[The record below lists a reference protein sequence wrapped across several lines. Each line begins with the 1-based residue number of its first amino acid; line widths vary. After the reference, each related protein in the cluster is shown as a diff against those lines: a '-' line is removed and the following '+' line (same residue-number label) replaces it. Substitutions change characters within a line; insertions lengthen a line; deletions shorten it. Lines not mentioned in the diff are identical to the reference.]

1 MPFKKTVFFSKVSLF
16 FILFVSLAFL
26 VGNDASAVE
35 DNLFEE
41 QTIRLGYFYRPS
53 FQEGMQDDEQK
64 NGFGYEYL
72 QKISYLSG
80 WRYEYVY
87 GTFETL
93 FEKLKSGEIDILA
106 GVRDTKER
114 RGLVNFSDFI
124 MSQED
129 GENYYICTAKRRTDL
144 LKKLNSTLSLID
156 STEPFFLQELTRKY
170 WHPIKLTDEFPGLIE
185 NFVQKHNVL
194 KIGYF
199 DNYLPYCDTL
209 PSGKATG
216 SMVDI
221 MNGILSKVN
230 LSDKIELEYKPYDD
244 YSDLI
249 KDLNS
254 KKVDMIFPCSNESW
268 FAEQN
273 GMYLSRVVVDSG
285 MNIAY
290 LKNYNSAIFE
300 KISVNKN
307 NILQYQYTRAYF
319 PDAEIVLCTSIDDC
333 LKAVIDGE
341 AGSTIINSFRSGTI
355 LKNRIYNDILFQPL
369 STLDERCFGV
379 RVGNPELLRI
389 LNRGIYELG
398 YDFGINVSYN
408 YTDGLYKYSIF
419 DFLGDNIDLVL
430 VCSFFVI
437 LLIVLFFI
445 SRQIRLKKQTE
456 KDRKTQFEL
465 QSALKNANL
474 ANKAKTDF
482 LNNMSHD
489 IRTPMNAII
498 GFTTLAR
505 DYADDGEKVK
515 EYLDKIMLSGK
526 NLLSL
531 VNDVLD
537 MNRVESGQ
545 IQLEE
550 NKCTVSE
557 IMENLRVSVEPEA
570 LAKSQSFVLDYSKI
584 KNNEIACDKLR
595 LYKILLNVLSNAVK
609 YTQNGGTIIL
619 SACQKPCQKKNTGLF
634 EFYVKDNGI
643 GMDGKFV
650 KEIFEPFSREHN
662 STECGIL
669 GTGLGMSIA
678 KNLCDIMHGK
688 IDVKSEKNR
697 GTQVR
702 ITVPLHLR
710 SDVSDSKSIHLNLR
724 EKNVLLVEDN
734 ELNCEIA
741 TEMLERTG
749 VKVFPAKDGIQ
760 AIKMFEE
767 SGENFFSMVF
777 MDIQMPNMNG
787 YEASKKI
794 RSLDR
799 SDAQTVPVVAM
810 SANAFENEPDF
821 IESGMSEFISK
832 PVKIKLLYAI
842 MEKYL

>member
-16 FILFVSLAFL
+16 FILFVFLAFF

-41 QTIRLGYFYRPS
+41 QTVRLGYFYRPS

-106 GVRDTKER
+106 GVRDTKEC

-170 WHPIKLTDEFPGLIE
+170 RHPIKLTDEFPELIE

-249 KDLNS
+249 KDLDS
-254 KKVDMIFPCSNESW
+254 KKVDLIFPCSNESW

-290 LKNYNSAIFE
+290 LKNYNSSIFE

-307 NILQYQYTRAYF
+307 NILQYQYTRTYF
-319 PDAEIVLCTSIDDC
+319 QDAEIVLCTSIDDC

-419 DFLGDNIDLVL
+419 DFLGDNIGLVL
-430 VCSFFVI
+430 FCSFFVI

-445 SRQIRLKKQTE
+445 RRQIRLKKQTE

-465 QSALKNANL
+465 QSASAT
-474 ANKAKTDF
+474 AIF
-482 LNNMSHD
+482 RMS
-489 IRTPMNAII
+489 
-498 GFTTLAR
+498 TL
-505 DYADDGEKVK
+505 
-515 EYLDKIMLSGK
+515 
-526 NLLSL
+526 
-531 VNDVLD
+531 
-537 MNRVESGQ
+537 
-545 IQLEE
+545 
-550 NKCTVSE
+550 
-557 IMENLRVSVEPEA
+557 
-570 LAKSQSFVLDYSKI
+570 
-584 KNNEIACDKLR
+584 
-595 LYKILLNVLSNAVK
+595 
-609 YTQNGGTIIL
+609 
-619 SACQKPCQKKNTGLF
+619 
-634 EFYVKDNGI
+634 
-643 GMDGKFV
+643 
-650 KEIFEPFSREHN
+650 
-662 STECGIL
+662 
-669 GTGLGMSIA
+669 
-678 KNLCDIMHGK
+678 
-688 IDVKSEKNR
+688 
-697 GTQVR
+697 
-702 ITVPLHLR
+702 
-710 SDVSDSKSIHLNLR
+710 
-724 EKNVLLVEDN
+724 
-734 ELNCEIA
+734 
-741 TEMLERTG
+741 
-749 VKVFPAKDGIQ
+749 
-760 AIKMFEE
+760 
-767 SGENFFSMVF
+767 
-777 MDIQMPNMNG
+777 
-787 YEASKKI
+787 
-794 RSLDR
+794 
-799 SDAQTVPVVAM
+799 
-810 SANAFENEPDF
+810 
-821 IESGMSEFISK
+821 
-832 PVKIKLLYAI
+832 
-842 MEKYL
+842 